1 MSCLPSAA
9 FMVAPWIQRCLPR
22 HGTAKILRV
31 LHNKIMPQLHIPFGT
46 LGFVVAQAGLA
57 VDVSDGRTGV
67 GTQTRTTASTN
78 RSLSRRL
85 GARSFFPLSGDG

>member
-1 MSCLPSAA
+1 
-9 FMVAPWIQRCLPR
+9 
-22 HGTAKILRV
+22 
-31 LHNKIMPQLHIPFGT
+31 MPELHIPLGT

-67 GTQTRTTASTN
+67 STQTRTTASTN

-85 GARSFFPLSGDG
+85 GARSSPSVEMDDRLSPFALRRLWPNTMKKSK